1 MLGTRSSAAR
11 RHLTSW
17 KMTARSSK
25 GIPGEVD
32 LETSTEPE
40 AERTWGLKWF
50 TRVCKRYGNVMSISS
65 CPCPTPGSILS
76 VALQVDDFVHLE
88 FQLLRQKVI

>member
-1 MLGTRSSAAR
+1 MLGTRSSAAG

-50 TRVCKRYGNVMSISS
+50 ARVCKRYGNVMSISS
-65 CPCPTPGSILS
+65 CPCPTPGSVLS